1 MLAVA
6 AYIVIVN
13 VLAAFAFV
21 WDKRQSRMNMRRISH
36 RTLLVLAAA
45 GGSIGAFFAGQAVGH
60 KTRNITFQNA
70 FRRVVAVQ
78 TAALALFYV
87 WPEPVARA
95 GELLI
100 G

>member
-6 AYIVIVN
+6 AYLLVVN

-21 WDKRQSRMNMRRISH
+21 YDKRQSRMNMRRISH
-36 RTLLVLAAA
+36 RTLLTLSAA
-45 GGSIGAFFAGQAVGH
+45 GGSVGAFFASQLVGH

-78 TAALALFYV
+78 TGALLLFYV
-87 WPEPVARA
+87 WPEPLARA
-95 GELLI
+95 SEVVI